1 MGDTY
6 DQREFTRVHTNLDAK
21 LIQPDRAPV
30 SCHLEDLSMNGALVA
45 AQGEVADGIPCAMEL
60 VLPGAEPPVCIVAK
74 GTVTRLEA
82 NMVAVAFEEIDE
94 ESFVHLRKLVL
105 VNADDPARVE
115 DELDT
120 SIGIRRQQTDF

>member
-1 MGDTY
+1 MADIH
-6 DQREFTRVHTNLDAK
+6 DKREFTRVHTDLDAK
-21 LIQPDRAPV
+21 LLQPGRPPV

-45 AQGEVADGIPCAMEL
+45 AQGEVADGTTCTMEL
-60 VLPGAEPPVCIVAK
+60 LLPGADPPVRIVAK

-115 DELDT
+115 DELD
-120 SIGIRRQQTDF
+120 SSVGIRRQQTDF